1 MMKAMQSRTFVE
13 HVRGMFQPALLRDLR
28 RYLNAIDAERPADA
42 QTDRE
47 KAAINRGE
55 SSEALRMDV
64 RWYDVWRNATPHM
77 LDAVRPYTWVVF
89 PPQVRIVREIPHSVP
104 WHQDIGYQKLLGPR
118 AHRQVITFFLKNKEL
133 FYPDQ

>member
-1 MMKAMQSRTFVE
+1 MQSRTFVE

-64 RWYDVWRNATPHM
+64 RW
-77 LDAVRPYTWVVF
+77 
-89 PPQVRIVREIPHSVP
+89 
-104 WHQDIGYQKLLGPR
+104 
-118 AHRQVITFFLKNKEL
+118 
-133 FYPDQ
+133 